1 MDQNVSYMNDQAE
14 RLDNNSIMIEGV
26 LYTRN
31 NPPEAAPEVQQV
43 YMYIHVYTCKYMH
56 IYTI

>member
-1 MDQNVSYMNDQAE
+1 VNIDQNVPYMNDQAE

-31 NPPEAAPEVQQV
+31 TPPELAPEVQQV
-43 YMYIHVYTCKYMH
+43 CMYIHVNIC
-56 IYTI
+56 IYI